1 VKKRVDVLRK
11 MRLDWKRRV
20 NIFQQHYRFKKYG
33 EPIIIGEAEDLDDDE
48 WKNSK
53 EIEARL
59 RKIEEN
65 RQKEISLVERL
76 FIKNKVDEISD
87 LHSI

>member
-1 VKKRVDVLRK
+1 MKTE
-11 MRLDWKRRV
+11 WKRRINLV
-20 NIFQQHYRFKKYG
+20 QSYYRFKKFG
-33 EPIIIGEAEDLDDDE
+33 EPVVVLEAEDMDDDE

-65 RQKEISLVERL
+65 RLKEMNLVDKL
-76 FIKNKVDEISD
+76 FPKNKVEEISD

>member
-1 VKKRVDVLRK
+1 
-11 MRLDWKRRV
+11 M
-20 NIFQQHYRFKKYG
+20 
-33 EPIIIGEAEDLDDDE
+33 GEAENMDDDE
-48 WKNSK
+48 WRNSK

-65 RQKEISLVERL
+65 RLKEMSLVEKL
-76 FIKNKVDEISD
+76 FSKNKVDEISD

>member
-1 VKKRVDVLRK
+1 VVV
-11 MRLDWKRRV
+11 
-20 NIFQQHYRFKKYG
+20 
-33 EPIIIGEAEDLDDDE
+33 GEAEDMDDDE

-65 RQKEISLVERL
+65 RLKEINLVDKL
-76 FIKNKVDEISD
+76 FPKNKVEEISD
-87 LHSI
+87 LHSIQEDSDDEEYTKQSDVQTSLLTNFLK